1 MLKGF
6 QDDRLPTAN
15 IWNWPPS
22 KGFLPITRYLC
33 PQSTNQNYHIAIPR
47 VNDYIGDKAR
57 QNTTFNDSSL
67 LYRLRQTKK
76 PHHFQ

>member
-6 QDDRLPTAN
+6 QTTGYRLLTFG
-15 IWNWPPS
+15 I
-22 KGFLPITRYLC
+22 GHLPKAFAYHPLSVS
-33 PQSTNQNYHIAIPR
+33 QSTNQNYHIAIPR

-67 LYRLRQTKK
+67 LYRLRQKK